1 MNSGSGRI
9 ARKPVRRC
17 YLCRK
22 TIKRALYAMERSE
35 TGEYVPVCNACLREA
50 LLRFV

>member
-1 MNSGSGRI
+1 MKPVRGPV
-9 ARKPVRRC
+9 KPVRRC

-22 TIKRALYAMERSE
+22 TIKRALYAMERSD

-50 LLRFV
+50 LRRFV